1 MRRIVILLLCAALG
15 STSAFART
23 LWFAEPAK
31 RFTESCAIGN
41 GRLGAMVFGGVDEER
56 IILNESGMWSG
67 SPKDA
72 NRPNAHEVLPE
83 IRRLLLTDKNA
94 EAERLVNR
102 NFTCAGKGSGH
113 GRGKS
118 VPYGSYQVLGDLKLH
133 FTGQPSGLVEK
144 YHRELDLATAVT
156 RTTYT
161 RDDVEYTR
169 EAFVSAPAEAVLIR
183 LSASRPGA
191 LSFTASLS
199 RPERATIEHLNDST
213 LQMTGQLEDGV
224 EGESGVRFAAQVT
237 ARVSGGKTTTKA
249 DSITIESADEVLL
262 FVTAA
267 TDIRTFAGRK
277 VTSASETAAA
287 DLKRIKDLS
296 FDTLRAAHIADY
308 QRYFNRVELT
318 LPGAETPATKL
329 STPQRIVAY
338 QQGATDDDLVAT
350 LFDYGR
356 YLLISSS
363 RPGGLPANLQGVWA
377 DGLQTPWNG
386 DWHLDVNVQMN
397 YWPAEIAN
405 LSECHEPM
413 FALIDSLVEPG
424 GKTARSYYGARGWVA
439 HVLAN
444 PWGFTAPGESAGWG
458 SSTGSAWLCQ
468 HLWDHYLYSRDREFL
483 ARAYPALKGC
493 AEFYLDMLIEEP
505 THKWLVTAPSNS
517 PENSFYD
524 SENRGVHTCLGP
536 TIDQQMIRYLFA
548 ATAAAARELNVDA
561 DLQTEL
567 RETAERLA
575 PTQISSDGRI
585 QEWLTEVREV
595 DPHHRHISHLWGLYP
610 GHEISPHTSPDFA
623 TAARKSLDVR
633 GDAST
638 GWSTA
643 YKACMWAR
651 LSDGERT
658 LKVLG
663 ALLRPAESHGTDY
676 SQGGGVYPNLFDA
689 HPPFQIDGNLGA
701 TAAIAEMLLQSEW
714 MSGRSSDPVDV
725 YLLPALPKRW
735 DEGSVRGLRARGGID
750 VDLVWKAGKVES
762 VTLQS
767 DADVGVRIHA
777 GGSAVEHTMTA
788 GQTLTL
794 GGALKSQSAGPAV
807 IAVGGRRRPWR
818 SRRCRIRSP

>member
-1 MRRIVILLLCAALG
+1 MRQIVLLLISAALATTT
-15 STSAFART
+15 TSART

-31 RFTESCAIGN
+31 RFTESCTLGN
-41 GRLGAMVFGGVDEER
+41 GRLGAMLFGGVDEER

-67 SPKDA
+67 SHEDA
-72 NRPNAHEVLPE
+72 DRPNAHEALPE
-83 IRRLLLTDKNA
+83 IRRLLLAGKNA
-94 EAERLVNR
+94 EAESLVNR
-102 NFTCAGKGSGH
+102 NFTCAGQGSGH

-118 VPYGSYQVLGDLKLH
+118 VPYGSYQVLGELKLK
-133 FTGQPSGLVEK
+133 FEGTPSQPIEN
-144 YHRELDLATAVT
+144 YRRELDLATAT
-156 RTTYT
+156 ARTTFT
-161 RDDVEYTR
+161 RGDVQFTR
-169 EAFVSAPAEAVLIR
+169 EAFVSAPAEAAALR
-183 LSASRPGA
+183 LRASRPGA
-191 LSFTASLS
+191 ISFTASLS
-199 RPERATIEHLNDST
+199 RPERAKVSRLSDHT

-224 EGESGVRFAAQVT
+224 QGESGVSFAAQVT
-237 ARVSGGKTTTKA
+237 ARVTGGR
-249 DSITIESADEVLL
+249 ITATENALKIEAADEVLL
-262 FVTAA
+262 FVSAA

-287 DLKRIKDLS
+287 DLERIKDLS
-296 FDTLRAAHIADY
+296 FDTLRAAHVADY

-318 LPGAETPATKL
+318 LPGAESPAAKL
-329 STPQRIVAY
+329 STPKRIVAY
-338 QQGATDDDLVAT
+338 SKGNSDDDLVAT

-363 RPGGLPANLQGVWA
+363 RPGGLPANLQGIWA
-377 DGLQTPWNG
+377 DSLQTPWNG

-397 YWPAEIAN
+397 YWPAEIVN

-424 GKTARSYYGARGWVA
+424 SKTARCYYGARGWVA

-444 PWGFTAPGESAGWG
+444 PWGFTAPGEHASWG

-468 HLWDHYLYSRDREFL
+468 HLWDHYLYTGDREFL
-483 ARAYPALKGC
+483 KKHYPALKGC

-505 THKWLVTAPSNS
+505 TTKWLVTAPSNS
-517 PENSFYD
+517 PENAFYD
-524 SENRGVHTCLGP
+524 SENRSVHTCLGP
-536 TIDQQMIRYLFA
+536 TIDQQMIRYLFTA
-548 ATAAAARELNVDA
+548 CAAAACELNVDP

-567 RETAERLA
+567 REAAERLA

-610 GHEISPHTSPDFA
+610 GHEISPHTAPEYA
-623 TAARKSLDVR
+623 VAARKSLDVR

-651 LSDGERT
+651 LGDGDRT

-663 ALLRPAESHGTDY
+663 ALLRPAESLGTDY

-689 HPPFQIDGNLGA
+689 HPPFQIDGNFGA
-701 TAAIAEMLLQSEW
+701 TAAIAEMLVQSEW
-714 MSGRSSDPVDV
+714 TSGQSSDAIDV

-735 DEGSVRGLRARGGID
+735 ESGAVRGLRTRGGLEVNLEWQARKVKRVKLRSDGD
-750 VDLVWKAGKVES
+750 VA
-762 VTLQS
+762 
-767 DADVGVRIHA
+767 VRIHA
-777 GGSAVEHTMTA
+777 AENVVEQNLKA
-788 GQTLTL
+788 GQSLTL
-794 GGALKSQSAGPAV
+794 GGAL
-807 IAVGGRRRPWR
+807 
-818 SRRCRIRSP
+818 SREARDSELTE